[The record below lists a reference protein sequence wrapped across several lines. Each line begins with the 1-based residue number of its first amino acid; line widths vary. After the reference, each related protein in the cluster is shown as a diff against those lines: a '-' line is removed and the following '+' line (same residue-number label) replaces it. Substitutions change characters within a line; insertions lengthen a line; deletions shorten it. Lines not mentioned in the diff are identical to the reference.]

1 MGKNAKILGV
11 VLALVAIIVFA
22 MLAEGL
28 LVHKASAVS
37 LQVGVTAP
45 LKSFYF
51 VNGTRGTVADF
62 EGKAV
67 LLYLVTTWCSTCAQ
81 GTSAL
86 GSNMSFFKSKNVS
99 IVEVETYRDFN
110 YSGEPINQF
119 TKQYAGNSS
128 SYIID
133 AYSSY
138 NLTATYDPKGYLDIY
153 YLISPSGKIAYVNG
167 EPSVT
172 MDSLKNAINNLV

>member
-1 MGKNAKILGV
+1 MVKNAKIIGIAV
-11 VLALVAIIVFA
+11 AVVAIAVFGLFA
-22 MLAEGL
+22 DGL
-28 LVHKASAVS
+28 LLHKASAVS
-37 LQVGVTAP
+37 LPVGVTAP

-51 VNGTRGTVADF
+51 VNGTKGTLADF
-62 EGKAV
+62 SGKTV

-99 IVEVETYRDFN
+99 IVEVETYKDFN
-110 YSGEPINQF
+110 YSGEPIYQF

-128 SYIID
+128 SYMVD
-133 AYSSY
+133 AYSGY

-172 MDSLKNAINNLV
+172 MDDLKAAINNLV

>member
-1 MGKNAKILGV
+1 MVKNAKIIGIAV
-11 VLALVAIIVFA
+11 AVVAIVVFGLFA
-22 MLAEGL
+22 DGL
-28 LVHKASAVS
+28 LVHNASAVS
-37 LQVGVTAP
+37 LPVGVTAP

-51 VNGTRGTVADF
+51 VNGTKATLANFRGR
-62 EGKAV
+62 AV

-81 GTSAL
+81 GTSTL

-99 IVEVETYRDFN
+99 IVEVETYKDFN
-110 YSGEPINQF
+110 YSGEPIYQF

-128 SYIID
+128 SYMID
-133 AYSSY
+133 AYSGY

-153 YLISPSGKIAYVNG
+153 YLISPSGRIAYVNG

-172 MDSLKNAINNLV
+172 MNDLKAAINNLV

>member
-1 MGKNAKILGV
+1 MVKNAKIIGIAIV
-11 VLALVAIIVFA
+11 VVAIAVFGLFA
-22 MLAEGL
+22 DGL
-28 LVHKASAVS
+28 LVHNASAVS
-37 LQVGVTAP
+37 LPVGVSAP

-51 VNGTRGTVADF
+51 VNGTKGTLADF
-62 EGKAV
+62 RGKAV

-110 YSGEPINQF
+110 YSGEPIYQF

-128 SYIID
+128 SYMID
-133 AYSSY
+133 KF
-138 NLTATYDPKGYLDIY
+138 NI
-153 YLISPSGKIAYVNG
+153 KIPDNA
-167 EPSVT
+167 SVIT
-172 MDSLKNAINNLV
+172 MDSKLPLDYIHLGDCMKYMRTFFDLKKLMLLPSAEVP